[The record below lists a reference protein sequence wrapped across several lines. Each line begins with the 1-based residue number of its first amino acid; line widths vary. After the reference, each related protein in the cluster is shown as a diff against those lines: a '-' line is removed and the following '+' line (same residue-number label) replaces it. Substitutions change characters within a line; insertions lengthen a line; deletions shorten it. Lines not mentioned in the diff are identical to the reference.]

1 MEVVGAVILPDTAA
15 TGALT
20 ASQLVRYAAEWRHD
34 LMPVMH
40 VSHVA
45 GQAEHCGG

>member
-1 MEVVGAVILPDTAA
+1 MEVVGAVVLPDTYA
-15 TGALT
+15 TGALPD
-20 ASQLVRYAAEWRHD
+20 SQLVRYAAEWRHD

-45 GQAEHCGG
+45 GQGI